1 MLGQLDVYS
10 TKGYSDQKGTP
21 GKLLGQLLLWD
32 FLVFL
37 HFSGK
42 KTNLKTQMRQ
52 SQLQVCS
59 VANY

>member
-42 KTNLKTQMRQ
+42 KLI
-52 SQLQVCS
+52 
-59 VANY
+59 